1 MNRVYLYP
9 FQYITYGAS
18 DVGAVITKPTGA
30 REYKIADHLGST
42 RVVLDESG
50 TVINQ
55 TDYEPFG
62 ATVAVTGIDTRKKF
76 IDKELDGETGTAN
89 HGVRQYDPEGPGFA
103 SVDPLWEKYPAWTPY
118 HYSFNNPLGTKDP
131 SGLDT
136 TVGDAIL
143 DGLGDALDGI
153 IYVLTS
159 PTRPMVSEKTSS
171 FPTLEGLGRMWNTAM
186 GEYGTYA
193 QTRLLVGVGAET
205 AFWASLGGIEGA
217 FARVARVEK
226 TLQTTAHGAERI
238 AGAAATRGGV
248 LSEAGVAAVRRGGR
262 VMTQAD
268 GATVRI
274 LQNEAG
280 RFNVVVEGKRG
291 IITTFENLS
300 QKSLDRLG
308 KNYGWK

>member
-1 MNRVYLYP
+1 M
-9 FQYITYGAS
+9 
-18 DVGAVITKPTGA
+18 
-30 REYKIADHLGST
+30 
-42 RVVLDESG
+42 
-50 TVINQ
+50 INQ

-76 IDKELDGETGTAN
+76 IDKEKDRETGTAN

-118 HYSFNNPLGTKDP
+118 HYGFNNPLGTKDP

-159 PTRPMVSEKTSS
+159 PTRPMVSDESPP
-171 FPTLEGLGRMWNTAM
+171 PTLEGLGRMWNTAM

-217 FARVARVEK
+217 FARVARVETAVLVNAENLK
-226 TLQTTAHGAERI
+226 LSQTVANHLKDVVKSGANKGKLARPYLNSTLATREIMAAKPPIPDPGGV
-238 AGAAATRGGV
+238 AGALRWDVPGMFRGSSGTWELV
-248 LSEAGVAAVRRGGR
+248 VDTKTKTILHYNFVTGR
-262 VMTQAD
+262 
-268 GATVRI
+268 
-274 LQNEAG
+274 
-280 RFNVVVEGKRG
+280 
-291 IITTFENLS
+291 
-300 QKSLDRLG
+300 
-308 KNYGWK
+308 